1 VDQGD
6 MVIVGLGFAS
16 SLGCSAESVSSKL
29 LRGRSGI
36 RKRVLKRGS
45 LPVLAALVPISTKQV
60 SIKGWPM
67 TRSTALGS
75 IAATAALREAGLLES
90 EPGSG
95 LGIIHASAR
104 GNLHSLIEYENEL
117 QRFGLDHASPVG
129 FPNTLLHATAGFLS
143 MQFGA
148 DAFNITVANE
158 ASSSLDAIELA
169 SQLLKAGAARSVLCV
184 AAEELSA
191 ELLALLKADDEL
203 EPDFPDPFGEH
214 RRGYAPGEG
223 AVACVVETQATAKQR
238 RQRVLAFCRGYANAS
253 ASSPERMSALLRSAL
268 ADAGVTPAEIGCVM
282 ASGNG
287 SLRDS
292 MEAEAIA
299 EVCGA
304 EVPVTTVKGAFGECG
319 TPSSLLSAAALLICS
334 RRAVCPPTMGRSA
347 YDPRLPQLNL
357 VREPARMRTPFA
369 LVNAVNSDLVCA
381 AQVLELA

>member
-1 VDQGD
+1 MDQSD
-6 MVIVGLGFAS
+6 IVIVGLGFAS
-16 SLGCSAESVSSKL
+16 PLGCSAESVSAKL
-29 LRGRSGI
+29 LRGRTGI
-36 RKRVLKRGS
+36 RKRVLKPGS
-45 LPVLAALVPISTKQV
+45 APVSAALVPLSTKQV

-75 IAATAALREAGLLES
+75 VAATAALKEAGLLEC

-169 SQLLKAGAARSVLCV
+169 SQLLKTGAARSVLCV

-203 EPDFPDPFGEH
+203 EVDFPDPFGEH

-223 AVACVVETQATAKQR
+223 AVALVVETRATAKER
-238 RQRVLAFCRGYANAS
+238 GRRVLACCRGYANAP

-268 ADAGVTPAEIGCVM
+268 ESAGVAPTEIGCVM

-287 SLRDS
+287 SLRDG
-292 MEAEAIA
+292 MEAEAVA

-304 EVPVTTVKGAFGECG
+304 RVPVTTVKGALGECG
-319 TPSSLLSAAALLICS
+319 APGALLSAIALLICA
-334 RRAVCPPTMGRSA
+334 RRAVCPPTIGRSA
-347 YDPRLPQLNL
+347 YDPHLPQLNL
-357 VREPARMRTPFA
+357 VREPAPMRTPFA
-369 LVNAVNSDLVCA
+369 LINAVNSDLVCA